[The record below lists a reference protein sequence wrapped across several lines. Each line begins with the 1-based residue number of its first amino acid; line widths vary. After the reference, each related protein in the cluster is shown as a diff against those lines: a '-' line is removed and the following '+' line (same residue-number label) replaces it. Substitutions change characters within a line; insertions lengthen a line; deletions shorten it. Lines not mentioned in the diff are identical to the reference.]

1 MRSCM
6 EHLGFESCKGD
17 QDVWMR
23 EAINP
28 KDGSEY
34 WEYVLLYV
42 DDCLC
47 ISHRPRKVLEK
58 EIGKYW
64 TMKRG
69 SIGPPKIYLGN
80 KVSNITLA
88 NGVKSWSF
96 SSSQYV
102 QNAVESV
109 ERYLKVKGKTL
120 PRKVNTPLSSS
131 YRPKIDISRELNP
144 SEAS

>member
-1 MRSCM
+1 MALMYVLAISSLHTYKLHHRKKHYIICGDEFPLEWQGRVAIIRRALYGGKCAGSDYWKHMRSCM

-47 ISHRPRKVLEK
+47 ISHRPREVLEK
-58 EIGKYW
+58 EIVKY
-64 TMKRG
+64 
-69 SIGPPKIYLGN
+69 
-80 KVSNITLA
+80 
-88 NGVKSWSF
+88 
-96 SSSQYV
+96 
-102 QNAVESV
+102 
-109 ERYLKVKGKTL
+109 
-120 PRKVNTPLSSS
+120 
-131 YRPKIDISRELNP
+131 
-144 SEAS
+144 